1 MCLKGE
7 KTKSDYIE
15 WNKLQSLILKLER
28 DGDWKFSLLLSIGCF
43 TGLRIS
49 DILSLKWI
57 DVIDREF
64 IEITE
69 KKTKKYRK
77 IKLNP
82 SLIEI
87 INRIVSSLTIENI
100 EDHIFLNRFK
110 TSTMSIQY
118 VNRKIKEIM
127 ERYKVVKDPTMIKSH
142 SLRKSF
148 GRRVFE
154 NNDNS
159 ERSLILLSEI
169 LNHSNIKTT
178 KVYLGIRDKEIFDV
192 YDNL

>member
-1 MCLKGE
+1 MALSGQ

-28 DGDWKFSLLLSIGCF
+28 DGDWKFALLISIGIYS
-43 TGLRIS
+43 GLRIS
-49 DILSLKWI
+49 DILVLRWRDLIEK
-57 DVIDREF
+57 DF

-69 KKTKKYRK
+69 KKTKKFRRIRINQNLK
-77 IKLNP
+77 DILN
-82 SLIEI
+82 
-87 INRIVSSLTIENI
+87 RMTIHSGNEFDNL
-100 EDHIFLNRFK
+100 IFLNKFN
-110 TSTMSIQY
+110 TSAISVQF
-118 VNRKIKEIM
+118 VNRKLKELAI
-127 ERYKVVKDPTMIKSH
+127 EYNLTKEPTKIKSH

-159 ERSLILLSEI
+159 ERALILLSEMF
-169 LNHSNIKTT
+169 NHSSIKTT
-178 KVYLGIRDKEIFDV
+178 KIYLGIREKEMFEI

>member
-28 DGDWKFSLLLSIGCF
+28 DGEWKFSLLLSIGGF

-49 DILSLKWI
+49 DILSLKWN

-87 INRIVSSLTIENI
+87 INRIVRSLTIENI

-110 TSTMSIQY
+110 TSTISIQY

-127 ERYKVVKDPTMIKSH
+127 ERYKVVKNPQMIKSH

-169 LNHSNIKTT
+169 LNHSSIKTT
-178 KVYLGIRDKEIFDV
+178 KIYLGIRDKEIYDV

>member
-110 TSTMSIQY
+110 TSTMSIQCFGSNKFGHFL
-118 VNRKIKEIM
+118 VNC
-127 ERYKVVKDPTMIKSH
+127 
-142 SLRKSF
+142 
-148 GRRVFE
+148 
-154 NNDNS
+154 
-159 ERSLILLSEI
+159 
-169 LNHSNIKTT
+169 
-178 KVYLGIRDKEIFDV
+178 
-192 YDNL
+192 

>member
-28 DGDWKFSLLLSIGCF
+28 DGDWKFSLLLSIGGF
-43 TGLRIS
+43 TGLRIG

-57 DVIDREF
+57 DVIDKEF

-69 KKTKKYRK
+69 KKTMKYRK

-87 INRIVSSLTIENI
+87 INRIVSGLTIENS
-100 EDHIFLNRFK
+100 EDYIFLNRFK

-127 ERYKVVKDPTMIKSH
+127 ERYKVVKNPLMIKSH

-169 LNHSNIKTT
+169 FNHSNIKTT
-178 KVYLGIRDKEIFDV
+178 KVYLGIRDKEIYDV